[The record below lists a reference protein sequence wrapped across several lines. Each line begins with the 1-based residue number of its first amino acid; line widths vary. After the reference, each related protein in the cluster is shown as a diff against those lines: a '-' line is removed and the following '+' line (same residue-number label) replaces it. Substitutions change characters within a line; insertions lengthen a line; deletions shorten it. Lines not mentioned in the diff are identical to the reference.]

1 MIKITSI
8 SGNIFRDK
16 NPLKTE
22 DSPEY
27 LLVSRSELDKRRLR
41 AKTDK
46 GTDIGLVLESDN
58 LHNGDILS
66 CDDKNIIVKQLPEK
80 LIAVKLRG
88 GRSQATEVLVLIG
101 HIIGNRHRPVS
112 VVGNHIYF
120 PIQADSELG
129 VFEELFSGILNA
141 AAELSIQESVF
152 EPLVGT
158 KIHEH

>member
-16 NPLKTE
+16 KPLKT

-27 LLVSRSELDKRRLR
+27 LLVSRSELDKSRLR

-88 GRSQATEVLVLIG
+88 DRSQATEVLVMIG
-101 HIIGNRHRPVS
+101 HVIGNRHRPIS

-129 VFEELFSGILNA
+129 VFEELFSGILDDDD
-141 AAELSIQESVF
+141 AEFSIQESVF
-152 EPLVGT
+152 EPLIGT